1 MNGAKGKILHTFPL
15 FNAVINT
22 KPHKGPLSKI
32 SPKHHN
38 HVMLNLNGGAVKIE
52 LGININ
58 EKTKVSQWK
67 NAISKVT
74 ELTSKGTVTR
84 LLLKSV

>member
-1 MNGAKGKILHTFPL
+1 MNMNK
-15 FNAVINT
+15 
-22 KPHKGPLSKI
+22 
-32 SPKHHN
+32 
-38 HVMLNLNGGAVKIE
+38 KIE

-67 NAISKVT
+67 NAVSKVT